1 MRGAQRLANGL
12 VPHRLT
18 LRWLASTGI
27 AGIILAP
34 SSGAQTTPLSPSADS
49 ATRTGVAVAAD
60 SLAGVGISIADVV
73 YFPGLFGLRV
83 PSYDRS
89 DGVSVPFGPRLALPD
104 DRVIVDALATY
115 RSNLGLVDPSF
126 RGTVVVSHHL
136 LVHALAER
144 ATLTNDDWSASDFTN
159 SVGTL
164 IGGAD
169 GRNYFRADRAEAT
182 LEWHNER
189 RDELLGATAYA
200 GARDEFSH
208 SVGPDSGSSH
218 SVWSLLDQASRGGIL
233 RPNPS
238 VLTGHIASGIAGL
251 TGHWASPAGVVA
263 AAKLGVEV
271 PWTSPDGAPFAQVTA
286 DASLAF
292 RAFFDHEFSLF
303 THALATDGAT
313 APPQRFSYVG
323 GTYTLPTLALLPEGG
338 DQLLWVESM
347 YLIPFHALA
356 LPYIGAPSI
365 GIRYVVGGAGV
376 HHLPDLTQNVGLR
389 VQLFILRVDGLI
401 DPMTHRT
408 FIALSGT
415 VPRI

>member
-1 MRGAQRLANGL
+1 MRGARSLAGRR
-12 VPHRLT
+12 VSHRLT
-18 LRWLASTGI
+18 VRWLASTVV
-27 AGIILAP
+27 AVVTLAR
-34 SSGAQTTPLSPSADS
+34 SSGAQATPLIPPADS
-49 ATRTGVAVAAD
+49 ATRAGVGGAVD
-60 SLAGVGISIADVV
+60 SLSAVGISIADVV
-73 YFPGLFGLRV
+73 YFPGLFGLRL

-104 DRVIVDALATY
+104 DRVVLDALATY

-136 LVHALAER
+136 SVRALAER

-159 SVGTL
+159 SVGAL

-182 LEWHNER
+182 LEWHGER
-189 RDELLGATAYA
+189 PDETAGATAYV
-200 GARDEFSH
+200 GTRDEFSH
-208 SVGPDSGSSH
+208 SIGPDSGSSH
-218 SVWSLLDQASRGGIL
+218 SVWSLFDPADRGGIL

-238 VLTGHIASGIAGL
+238 VATGHIASGIAGL
-251 TGHWASPAGVVA
+251 SGHWASPAGVVA

-271 PWTSPDGAPFAQVTA
+271 PWTSPDGAPFAQITG

-292 RAFFDHEFSLF
+292 RAFFDHEFTLF
-303 THALATDGAT
+303 AHALATDGAT

-338 DQLLWVESM
+338 DQLVWVESM

-365 GIRYVVGGAGV
+365 GIRYAIGGAGV
-376 HHLPDLTQNVGLR
+376 HSLPDLTQNVGLR
-389 VQLFILRVDGLI
+389 LQLFILRVDGLI
-401 DPMTHRT
+401 DPMTHRA

-415 VPRI
+415 VPRG